1 MEKNT
6 WMLAAIGI
14 LFLAALFLTY
24 KVSSITG
31 NTIIVVVIGTL
42 FFAFSSK
49 DVTSYEA
56 VNNYDRD
63 ITIYKSGSCG
73 CCDVYSSYFRSRGN
87 PKTKTIDLQS
97 LQDVKKKYEV
107 PAAMESCHTTIIGD
121 YFIEGHIPLEAVK
134 KLLYFY
140 QEYSFYS

>member
-1 MEKNT
+1 MSKKK
-6 WMLAAIGI
+6 I
-14 LFLAALFLTY
+14 F
-24 KVSSITG
+24 VSG
-31 NTIIVVVIGTL
+31 FVIVVLIGTL

-87 PKTKTIDLQS
+87 PKTKTMIWK
-97 LQDVKKKYEV
+97 VFK
-107 PAAMESCHTTIIGD
+107 M
-121 YFIEGHIPLEAVK
+121 
-134 KLLYFY
+134 
-140 QEYSFYS
+140 